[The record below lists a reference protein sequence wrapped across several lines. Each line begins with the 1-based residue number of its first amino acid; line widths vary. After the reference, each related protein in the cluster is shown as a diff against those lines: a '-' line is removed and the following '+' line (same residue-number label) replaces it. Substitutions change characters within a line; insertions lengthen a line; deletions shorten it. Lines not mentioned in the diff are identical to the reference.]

1 MTCAANNAVRAIRL
15 LAASFAAFALVL
27 CCAGCASPTAQE
39 ESANAS
45 AGTAPSIASP
55 LQAKG
60 LLELDQSR
68 IEATYDAFVEY
79 LEDNGPV
86 GL

>member
-1 MTCAANNAVRAIRL
+1 MTCTANKAVCAIRL
-15 LAASFAAFALVL
+15 LAASFAAFALVF
-27 CCAGCASPTAQE
+27 CCAGCESPAAQE
-39 ESANAS
+39 GSANAS
-45 AGTAPSIASP
+45 AGTTPSVASP

-60 LLELDQSR
+60 LLELDQSS